1 MTIIENE
8 DELDYKG
15 GGVLTTAAAPGDC
28 LVKRLSDK
36 GVTFDS
42 PVEI

>member
-15 GGVLTTAAAPGDC
+15 GGVLTTATALGNS

-36 GVTFDS
+36 GVTFER